1 MSVTCEECQNGPREV
16 FIQSRASNK
25 FDTRH
30 VCANCAG
37 RILNTSRGWEIID
50 VDASVVQRLRN
61 RLDQNEPDVI
71 RALLIIDYTAPAAT
85 GPALT
90 KAA

>member
-1 MSVTCEECQNGPREV
+1 MPVTCEECQNGPREV
-16 FIQSRASNK
+16 FLQSKAGNR

-30 VCANCAG
+30 VCAPCAG

-50 VDASVVQRLRN
+50 VDTSVVQRLRD

-71 RALLIIDYTAPAAT
+71 RALLIIDYTAPAAVK
-85 GPALT
+85 PALT